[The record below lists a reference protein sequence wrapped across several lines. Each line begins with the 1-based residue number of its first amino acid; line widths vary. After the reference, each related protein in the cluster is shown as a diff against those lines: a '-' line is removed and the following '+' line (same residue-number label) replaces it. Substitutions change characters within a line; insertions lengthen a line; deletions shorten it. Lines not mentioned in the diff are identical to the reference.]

1 MDRKQKKVTLLW
13 LASLIVGLGCQY
25 MQPQE
30 TTGNESKVLPSN
42 DSIPVLV
49 LRGWMNPMAGISSSE
64 ISAGL
69 HAGKIRVTADLHD
82 WVSERFGI
90 EATIQTLQGF
100 PLNSDSL
107 LLLTTIDSTDGRW
120 LACSVDGVQ
129 YFTQPT
135 AYAMYAPSQHAFHY
149 STDITYYTHTG
160 VTAITRQAGVVV
172 QRYGMDEYLQNLLP
186 YFEKPD
192 LVHISNEVSAV
203 DSCSYGR
210 MKMSFAT
217 RTEHFDLLEKLGAD
231 IIELTGNHNLDFG
244 EQAYLNSLSWYTE
257 HGMSFFGGGASPDE
271 AKKPLIR
278 TLKDGSKVAWV
289 GFNERC
295 PCGECADRDMGAN
308 RWDSLQA
315 VQTIEY
321 LRNQEKVQFIIAC
334 VQYGETDSY
343 APTRNQRR
351 ISHLLMDL
359 GVDVMIGSQA
369 HQPQEVAIY
378 KDKMVFYGIGNF
390 MFDQIHRIGVRQAFF
405 LQCYF
410 YRGKIVQYQPVFT
423 FMGDDRIPQIAT
435 DEQREGIR
443 KAVLRPDNFPY
454 QR

>member
-1 MDRKQKKVTLLW
+1 ATA
-13 LASLIVGLGCQY
+13 ASTV
-25 MQPQE
+25 QPHQ
-30 TTGNESKVLPSN
+30 
-42 DSIPVLV
+42 DSIPVLL
-49 LRGWMNPMAGISSSE
+49 LRGWMNASEGVNSSDIRS
-64 ISAGL
+64 GL
-69 HAGKIRVTADLHD
+69 QSGKIRVTADLRD
-82 WVSERFGI
+82 WASKRFG
-90 EATIQTLQGF
+90 ADAMVQNTNQF
-100 PLNSDSL
+100 PFESDSL
-107 LLLTTIDSTDGRW
+107 LLMTTIDSTDGRW
-120 LACSVDGVQ
+120 LACVLDGVQ
-129 YFTQPT
+129 YFTNPT
-135 AYAMYAPSQHAFHY
+135 TYSLYAPVQHDYDY
-149 STDITYYTHTG
+149 STDITSYTHTG

-172 QRYGMDEYLQNLLP
+172 QRSGMDHYLQNLLP
-186 YFEKPD
+186 YFEKPE

-203 DSCSYGR
+203 DSCSYGS

-217 RTEHFDLLEKLGAD
+217 RTEHFDLLKKLGAD

-244 EQAYLNSLSWYTE
+244 EQAYLKSLSWYTE

-278 TLKDGSKVAWV
+278 TLKDGSKVAWI

-295 PCGECADRDMGAN
+295 PCGECADREMGAN

-315 VQTIEY
+315 VQTMDY

-378 KDKMVFYGIGNF
+378 KNKMVFYGIGNF

-410 YRGKIVQYQPVFT
+410 YRGKIVQYQPVYT
-423 FMGDDRIPQIAT
+423 FMGSDRIPQIAT
-435 DEQREGIR
+435 EEERNGIR
-443 KAVLRPDNFPY
+443 EAVLRSDNFPY

>member
-1 MDRKQKKVTLLW
+1 MRNNLRTLYAAMAIGAFAV
-13 LASLIVGLGCQY
+13 ASCQNA
-25 MQPQE
+25 PSDNHAE
-30 TTGNESKVLPSN
+30 KATTNTPTK

-49 LRGWMNPMAGISSSE
+49 LRGWMNGHEAVSSSE
-64 ISAGL
+64 IRTGL
-69 HAGKIRVTADLHD
+69 QNGWVKITADLTR
-82 WVSERFGI
+82 WVKDKFNV
-90 EATIQTLQGF
+90 QGQVINKEDYPF
-100 PLNSDSL
+100 ASDSL

-120 LACSVDGVQ
+120 LACSVDGSSF
-129 YFTQPT
+129 FTSPS
-135 AYAMYAPSQHAFHY
+135 AYRLFCA
-149 STDITYYTHTG
+149 STHPFRFDEAITSYTHTG

-172 QRYGMDEYLQNLLP
+172 QRTGTDAYLQNLMP
-186 YFEKPD
+186 YFQQPEI
-192 LVHISNEVSAV
+192 VHISNEVSAV

-217 RTEHFDLLEKLGAD
+217 RTEHFALLEKLGAD

-244 EQAYLNSLSWYTE
+244 EEPYLKSLQWYTE
-257 HGMSFFGGGASPDE
+257 HGMQYFGGGASPDE

-278 TLKDGSKVAWV
+278 TLKDGSKVAWI

-295 PCGECADRDMGAN
+295 PCGECADREMGAN

-315 VQTIEY
+315 VQTIDY

-334 VQYGETDSY
+334 VQYGESDSY

-378 KDKMVFYGIGNF
+378 KNKMVFYGIGNF
-390 MFDQIHRIGVRQAFF
+390 LFDQIHRIGVRQAFF

-410 YRGKIVQYQPVFT
+410 YKGKIIQYQPVYT
-423 FMGDDRIPQIAT
+423 FMGSDRIPQIAT
-435 DEQREGIR
+435 EEERQGIR
-443 KAVLRPDNFPY
+443 EAVLRPDNFPY
-454 QR
+454 SR